1 MWHKCDKWDQVD
13 PYRMPKR
20 YVFQFFMNRHFH
32 FSKFIHIFH
41 DFSTFAFAWTSSKNL
56 NNLSVRPTSKQG
68 KGLGVL
74 VRTRIWTIP
83 MKITAIRVI
92 KLPPIMLNLQPSSI
106 WKLIEICSAPFRIK
120 LLFLTFMRSQMTA
133 NYRVRYYIQ
142 ASTGARRPLRPRFHN
157 TFSSAWDSWNYQDSR
172 YSSQTMRT
180 STSYGALI
188 IWSIFLVLQWKCHKV
203 DEFSEILN

>member
-1 MWHKCDKWDQVD
+1 
-13 PYRMPKR
+13 MPKR

-133 NYRVRYYIQ
+133 NRTVRTIIVFAIIYRPPQELDVLSVRDFI
-142 ASTGARRPLRPRFHN
+142 TPFLRPEIPEIIRIPDTHPRRWERRRP
-157 TFSSAWDSWNYQDSR
+157 T
-172 YSSQTMRT
+172 
-180 STSYGALI
+180 
-188 IWSIFLVLQWKCHKV
+188 
-203 DEFSEILN
+203 

>member
-120 LLFLTFMRSQMTA
+120 LLFLTFMWSQMTA
-133 NYRVRYYIQ
+133 NRTV
-142 ASTGARRPLRPRFHN
+142 
-157 TFSSAWDSWNYQDSR
+157 
-172 YSSQTMRT
+172 RT
-180 STSYGALI
+180 SGLRFLKLSGLQILI
-188 IWSIFLVLQWKCHKV
+188 PDDEDADVLWSPDYLISIPCIAVKMP
-203 DEFSEILN
+203 